1 MADTLKST
9 DWFDTKLFPKAIFK
23 ASSFVLVSGKTYQA
37 NGTLTLRDKTQ
48 PVILEFTLE
57 TYDAHTAR
65 VKGKTTIKRSLFG
78 VGQGDWS
85 KTDAVKDDV
94 LVEFVLAAKR

>member
-1 MADTLKST
+1 
-9 DWFDTKLFPKAIFK
+9 
-23 ASSFVLVSGKTYQA
+23 
-37 NGTLTLRDKTQ
+37 
-48 PVILEFTLE
+48 
-57 TYDAHTAR
+57 